1 METSEYLAKEFKALT
16 DRYAAASRHI
26 KELLYQISALPNDE
40 KPDFKTVK
48 KLLYELQKL
57 EDALEY
63 VTGRLH
69 FVFYQIMIL
78 IEEDDL
84 VKEEK
89 PKKKITKVPKAP
101 KTKRTSK
108 TATPPKKQK
117 IVKKEKKEEKEK

>member
-26 KELLYQISALPNDE
+26 KELLYQISALPDDE

-84 VKEEK
+84 VKEVK
-89 PKKKITKVPKAP
+89 PKKKATTPKVPKTAP
-101 KTKRTSK
+101 KK
-108 TATPPKKQK
+108 PKK
-117 IVKKEKKEEKEK
+117 VKKEKK